1 MPSPRF
7 PTALS
12 SSRPGP
18 KRPPVNAAPAEIV
31 APISLRRVRPG
42 EQAVQ
47 AGNGTNGVSTA
58 RNAPVASGSGA
69 KGGVKK
75 GQPQANGQ
83 KKAQDLPARPEV
95 PRQPVAST
103 SATASG
109 LRLAQRISVSD
120 PEEPEEEDRR
130 NPWSGRNDA
139 RGETNGRGRGRGRG
153 RGGAGRGGGG
163 GGRGGGHANG
173 RENGRG
179 AANGGVSR
187 PRTKDPRLLC
197 VQVFLASRLGELAS
211 WVLVDNKAVPL
222 YKTQSEGPMK
232 LTCYLEA
239 VEGAE
244 FAVGF
249 RDERERGEDDAADF
263 LCEVVV
269 DGVVCGA
276 DRQIIR
282 SWKKSS
288 KWNSRDVV
296 KKRSYTWRGR
306 SESATSLRPFVFSP
320 LALTSDPDSASHL
333 TESQLRSLGSIQL
346 RIYRG
351 HADGEG
357 KRLGQTKLWE
367 ESKKLGLSHQ
377 ASLGPAREHSAEKR
391 SVFVFDEKRFGD
403 RKDKPYAVLEF
414 KYRSRTVLEIEGIVE
429 AQDDT
434 PPAAAAAPR
443 PSTSRSASASSSSN
457 TNAAAPPAHSTRS
470 TTSQPKPKPASKP
483 VREESPVL
491 ARPRSPDWSAPGPS
505 KEKGKAKEEV
515 KPSLAKGKKRV
526 QPPPLGEVVLDTSDV
541 EMDEEDEDDLYAA
554 PAVKAKKAAATAT
567 STAKGNSKAAA
578 EEDPDAEIAR
588 LRAELAEYKARELAQ
603 LRREKEEVERR
614 VKAREED
621 EVRRAIEGRKRERR
635 EEEEVAQQLLAPTSA
650 SPAGKRRKVAPVSP
664 ATRRAAQVKRE
675 KEDADAVL
683 VLSDGSDDD

>member
-109 LRLAQRISVSD
+109 LRLAQRIS
-120 PEEPEEEDRR
+120 
-130 NPWSGRNDA
+130 
-139 RGETNGRGRGRGRG
+139 
-153 RGGAGRGGGG
+153 
-163 GGRGGGHANG
+163 
-173 RENGRG
+173 NGRG

-187 PRTKDPRLLC
+187 PRTKDPRLL
-197 VQVFLASRLGELAS
+197 RLGELAS

-351 HADGEG
+351 RG

>member
-47 AGNGTNGVSTA
+47 AGNGTNGASTA

-130 NPWSGRNDA
+130 NPSSGRNDA

-197 VQVFLASRLGELAS
+197 VQVFLASSASYACRYGRCSRLPWSCRRLGELAS

-232 LTCYLEA
+232 LCALSYPPPLILA
-239 VEGAE
+239 
-244 FAVGF
+244 
-249 RDERERGEDDAADF
+249 DE
-263 LCEVVV
+263 
-269 DGVVCGA
+269 
-276 DRQIIR
+276 
-282 SWKKSS
+282 KS
-288 KWNSRDVV
+288 RC
-296 KKRSYTWRGR
+296 
-306 SESATSLRPFVFSP
+306 A
-320 LALTSDPDSASHL
+320 
-333 TESQLRSLGSIQL
+333 
-346 RIYRG
+346 
-351 HADGEG
+351 
-357 KRLGQTKLWE
+357 
-367 ESKKLGLSHQ
+367 
-377 ASLGPAREHSAEKR
+377 GPATLRRLKEQS
-391 SVFVFDEKRFGD
+391 
-403 RKDKPYAVLEF
+403 L
-414 KYRSRTVLEIEGIVE
+414 
-429 AQDDT
+429 
-434 PPAAAAAPR
+434 
-443 PSTSRSASASSSSN
+443 RSASATSGRGAK
-457 TNAAAPPAHSTRS
+457 TMRQTFCARS
-470 TTSQPKPKPASKP
+470 LWTESYAGASA
-483 VREESPVL
+483 L
-491 ARPRSPDWSAPGPS
+491 AD
-505 KEKGKAKEEV
+505 
-515 KPSLAKGKKRV
+515 LALEALSVYDIRWF
-526 QPPPLGEVVLDTSDV
+526 
-541 EMDEEDEDDLYAA
+541 
-554 PAVKAKKAAATAT
+554 
-567 STAKGNSKAAA
+567 
-578 EEDPDAEIAR
+578 
-588 LRAELAEYKARELAQ
+588 
-603 LRREKEEVERR
+603 
-614 VKAREED
+614 
-621 EVRRAIEGRKRERR
+621 RAIACR
-635 EEEEVAQQLLAPTSA
+635 
-650 SPAGKRRKVAPVSP
+650 
-664 ATRRAAQVKRE
+664 
-675 KEDADAVL
+675 
-683 VLSDGSDDD
+683 

>member
-1 MPSPRF
+1 MRV
-7 PTALS
+7 L
-12 SSRPGP
+12 
-18 KRPPVNAAPAEIV
+18 NA
-31 APISLRRVRPG
+31 G
-42 EQAVQ
+42 
-47 AGNGTNGVSTA
+47 
-58 RNAPVASGSGA
+58 
-69 KGGVKK
+69 
-75 GQPQANGQ
+75 
-83 KKAQDLPARPEV
+83 D
-95 PRQPVAST
+95 
-103 SATASG
+103 
-109 LRLAQRISVSD
+109 
-120 PEEPEEEDRR
+120 
-130 NPWSGRNDA
+130 
-139 RGETNGRGRGRGRG
+139 
-153 RGGAGRGGGG
+153 
-163 GGRGGGHANG
+163 
-173 RENGRG
+173 
-179 AANGGVSR
+179 
-187 PRTKDPRLLC
+187 
-197 VQVFLASRLGELAS
+197 
-211 WVLVDNKAVPL
+211 
-222 YKTQSEGPMK
+222 
-232 LTCYLEA
+232 
-239 VEGAE
+239 
-244 FAVGF
+244 
-249 RDERERGEDDAADF
+249 
-263 LCEVVV
+263 
-269 DGVVCGA
+269 
-276 DRQIIR
+276 
-282 SWKKSS
+282 
-288 KWNSRDVV
+288 
-296 KKRSYTWRGR
+296 
-306 SESATSLRPFVFSP
+306 
-320 LALTSDPDSASHL
+320 
-333 TESQLRSLGSIQL
+333 
-346 RIYRG
+346 
-351 HADGEG
+351 ADGEG

>member
-1 MPSPRF
+1 MTPPRL
-7 PTALS
+7 PTAS
-12 SSRPGP
+12 SNSRPGP

-47 AGNGTNGVSTA
+47 AGNGSNGTSAA
-58 RNAPVASGSGA
+58 RNAPVASASGG
-69 KGGVKK
+69 KGGVKR
-75 GQPQANGQ
+75 GQVQPIGQ
-83 KKAQDLPARPEV
+83 KDARDLPARPEV

-103 SATASG
+103 SDGTS
-109 LRLAQRISVSD
+109 RSRHSLAERILPRD
-120 PEEPEEEDRR
+120 PEESREQD
-130 NPWSGRNDA
+130 GRGQAGGRDDA

-153 RGGAGRGGGG
+153 GGGAVRGGQG
-163 GGRGGGHANG
+163 GGRGGGHSHG
-173 RENGRG
+173 RENGR
-179 AANGGVSR
+179 AAAHGGNPR
-187 PRTKDPRLLC
+187 PRTKDPRLL
-197 VQVFLASRLGELAS
+197 RLGELAS

-222 YKTQSEGPMK
+222 YKTESEGPMK

-263 LCEVVV
+263 LCEVIV

-282 SWKKSS
+282 AWKKSTM
-288 KWNSRDVV
+288 WNSRDVV

-351 HADGEG
+351 RVGEAADEGMNAGDADGGEG
-357 KRLGQTKLWE
+357 KGLGETKLWE

-377 ASLGPAREHSAEKR
+377 ASLGPARQHSAEKR

-414 KYRSRTVLEIEGIVE
+414 KYRSRTVLEIEGMVE

-434 PPAAAAAPR
+434 PPAAPAPR
-443 PSTSRSASASSSSN
+443 TSNSRSASASSSSN
-457 TNAAAPPAHSTRS
+457 AATAPPAHSTRS
-470 TTSQPKPKPASKP
+470 TTSQPKPKPNPKS

-505 KEKGKAKEEV
+505 KSQAKSKGKGKEEV
-515 KPSLAKGKKRV
+515 KPSVAKGKKRV

-541 EMDEEDEDDLYAA
+541 EMIEEDENDLYGE
-554 PAVKAKKAAATAT
+554 PPVTEKKAGATGAT
-567 STAKGNSKAAA
+567 TKKGKSKVGDA
-578 EEDPDAEIAR
+578 EDPDAEIAR

-635 EEEEVAQQLLAPTSA
+635 EEEEVAQQLL
-650 SPAGKRRKVAPVSP
+650 R
-664 ATRRAAQVKRE
+664 RRAGVKRE
-675 KEDADAVL
+675 KEDVDAVL